1 MKKSE
6 RILGCIYIPV
16 HAAVL
21 PILMEI
27 IIVVFGIGITMPY
40 RTLVYFTISF
50 IIILFIMFRF
60 LRSSFSDLIDE
71 FWRAVQ
77 AVILGYVLYRVLIWV
92 AVLLM
97 QQIMTS
103 ENPNTEMIASD
114 LSGNYRVML
123 IIAAV
128 LAPIIEETLF
138 RGALFGTIRQ
148 KSRIAA
154 YVVSVLLFSLCHLW
168 DYLVFDPS
176 WGMLVLIVQYIPP
189 SIALAW
195 CYERGG
201 TIWAPIL
208 LHSAINIVATLQYR

>member
-40 RTLVYFTISF
+40 RTLVYFTASF
-50 IIILFIMFRF
+50 VIILAIMFRF

-103 ENPNTEMIASD
+103 ENPNSEMIASD

-154 YVVSVLLFSLCHLW
+154 YVVSVLLFSLFHLW